1 MVSLKRCISE
11 DAFANLPK
19 LEILTLNNNN
29 IRRFSQEAFPNQN
42 YQTIK
47 RIAVSGNHVSR
58 NCIRVSL
65 VAMHSGK
72 RGALWHTWIHVIY
85 NASDSATY

>member
-1 MVSLKRCISE
+1 MKRCISE

-47 RIAVSGNHVSR
+47 RIAVSGNHVSQ
-58 NCIRVSL
+58 NFIRVSL
-65 VAMHSGK
+65 VVKHSRK
-72 RGALWHTWIHVIY
+72 RGEQWYTWIHVIY

>member
-58 NCIRVSL
+58 IFYTCSYFSQV
-65 VAMHSGK
+65 VK
-72 RGALWHTWIHVIY
+72 RGEQWYTWINVIY
-85 NASDSATY
+85 IASDSATY